1 MASNDGRQTFNGGTW
16 ATGGTAPPGNAL
28 AGLDAL
34 DLAGRPGG
42 GRGRLA
48 IRLWNIVWPKVL
60 AIALVLGVWELI
72 TLSGYKKFIW
82 PGHRP
87 DAGEPVGSGEDGD
100 AVEGHWRH
108 AAERGDRLR
117 GRAADRRRRRRAGLP
132 DPAAP
137 GGGRIADHRPADD
150 AVDRLGPVRDHA
162 CSATNNTAILFLV
175 LIGAAPSIANGLIT
189 GVDYTPPLLL
199 KAGTMMGL
207 RRLSLYRYLILP
219 ASLPAFVAG
228 LKQGW
233 AFAWRSLMAGEL
245 VVLVFNQPSLGELL
259 NNDQSQSDLESAT
272 AIMIVI
278 FIIGI
283 FVDAAV
289 RRGRQVHPQAV
300 GTHVDQAPN
309 VTKCARARTTSV

>member
-1 MASNDGRQTFNGGTW
+1 MANNDGRQTFNGGTW
-16 ATGGTAPPGNAL
+16 ATGGTAPPGTGWVADGAAPAGNAL

-72 TLSGYKKFIW
+72 TLSGYKKFIFPATGPTLVNLW
-82 PGHRP
+82 DQAKTETLWKAIGDTLQSAVIGFAVALLIGVVVGALVSRIPPLR
-87 DAGEPVGSGEDGD
+87 AAVGS
-100 AVEGHWRH
+100 
-108 AAERGDRLR
+108 LIT
-117 GRAADRRRRRRAGLP
+117 GLQTMP
-132 DPAAP
+132 S
-137 GGGRIADHRPADD
+137 IAWVPFAII
-150 AVDRLGPVRDHA
+150 LFGP
-162 CSATNNTAILFLV
+162 NNSAILFVV

-233 AFAWRSLMAGEL
+233 AFAWRGLMAGEL
-245 VVLVFNQPSLGELL
+245 VVLAFNQPSLGVLL
-259 NNDQSQSDLESAT
+259 NNDQSNSDLESAT

-278 FIIGI
+278 FIIGV
-283 FVDAAV
+283 FVDAAFGAAD
-289 RRGRQVHPQAV
+289 RSIRKRWGL
-300 GTHVDQAPN
+300 T
-309 VTKCARARTTSV
+309 